1 MMKLRVVLA
10 MCLLVSLLAV
20 PASAKEAKLEDK
32 GNAKLEALPKKVAP
46 NPHRISKRVTPLH
59 DAVIFRKLKRAE
71 LLIREGADVNARD
84 EYGLTPL
91 HLALDKFGPKG
102 IVKEDDFWMVKILDK
117 ARADWRAR
125 DNQGNRPCFYVDEKY
140 SLPID
145 YIKDPWRPLP
155 DNVLKHY
162 KMISW
167 TTGYPEARSSKRIL
181 LKLLTCRRGIPVSQ
195 YELWKMCREDHYF
208 RNAIETGIC
217 KFM

>member
-1 MMKLRVVLA
+1 MKLKVITTVCLMVL
-10 MCLLVSLLAV
+10 LLTV
-20 PASAKEAKLEDK
+20 PAWGKNVENEKSSKA
-32 GNAKLEALPKKVAP
+32 NPEALPKKADP
-46 NPHRISKRVTPLH
+46 NPQRMSSRVTPLH
-59 DAVIFRKLKRAE
+59 DAVIFGKIKSAE
-71 LLIREGADVNARD
+71 MLIREGADVNARD

-102 IVKEDDFWMVKILDK
+102 VVKEDDFWMVKILDK

-125 DNQGNRPCFYVDEKY
+125 DNQGNRPCFYVDQKY

-155 DNVLKHY
+155 DSVLKHY

-208 RNAIETGIC
+208 RNAVETGIC
-217 KFM
+217 KFL